1 MVKPSRELLMVSVDW
16 QPQVLESYRWE
27 HPREGLRFPS
37 APLCVWHYAGTQAK
51 SNPSSRCILLGSRGF
66 LKIHVEMAFEEHTC
80 LFSTLSQSP
89 LLSYQAPSF
98 CCLPGFSG
106 QFCLWPFFY
115 IQVTNIMKR
124 FWIWTRQT
132 RSPQW
137 WLIVQVHLQAGG
149 CLFFSQHCKMSDV
162 YFSSLKSHR
171 PLSECSQEVL

>member
-1 MVKPSRELLMVSVDW
+1 MMVNPSREFRMASVDW

-37 APLCVWHYAGTQAK
+37 APLCVWHYAGTQAE

-66 LKIHVEMAFEEHTC
+66 LKIHVEMAFEEYTC
-80 LFSTLSQSP
+80 MFSTLPQSP

-106 QFCLWPFFY
+106 QFCVWPFFY

-124 FWIWTRQT
+124 FWIWTQQT
-132 RSPQW
+132 P
-137 WLIVQVHLQAGG
+137 ITPVVAYCAGTSAG
-149 CLFFSQHCKMSDV
+149 WGLFFL
-162 YFSSLKSHR
+162 FSFFFF
-171 PLSECSQEVL
+171 LSIAKCQMFIFLP